1 MSAAPASAVVT
12 YGRMI
17 KISHSIFALPFALA
31 AAVLAASV
39 QTPTALQIVYIVV
52 CMVAARSSAM
62 GFNRIVDRHIDAR
75 NPRTAS
81 RELPS
86 GQISLRAAW
95 AFTLGSAAVFVAFS
109 ALLGGLTLA
118 LSPVALAVIWGYSYT
133 KRFTALCHLV
143 LGVALA
149 LAPSA
154 VWIAITGGYT
164 WAPLAL
170 SVAVGTWVA
179 GFDILYSLQDADF
192 DRASGL
198 RSVPSVLGV
207 RGALWVSG
215 ALHVLTVTALVALPL
230 FSALGWPYWIGVLA
244 ITGVL
249 AYEHAIV
256 RPSDLSRIDKAFFDL
271 NGYISLIFLV
281 FVVFGW
287 WLG

>member
-17 KISHSIFALPFALA
+17 KLSHSIFALPFALA
-31 AAVLAASV
+31 AAVLAVSV
-39 QTPTALQIVYIVV
+39 QAPTVLQIVYILV

-75 NPRTAS
+75 NPRTAG

-95 AFTLGSAAVFVAFS
+95 AFTLGSAAIFVAFA

-118 LSPVALAVIWGYSYT
+118 LSPVALAVIWGYSFT

-143 LGVALA
+143 LGLALA

-154 VWIAITGGYT
+154 VWIAITGGYA
-164 WAPLAL
+164 WAPLTL

-192 DRASGL
+192 DRATGL
-198 RSVPSVLGV
+198 RSVPSVMGV

-215 ALHVLTVTALVALPL
+215 GLHVLTVVALVALPL
-230 FSALGWPYWIGVLA
+230 VSPLGWPYWIGVLA
-244 ITGVL
+244 IASVL

-256 RPSDLSRIDKAFFDL
+256 RPGDLSRIDKAFFDL
-271 NGYISLIFLV
+271 NGYISLIFLL
-281 FVVFGW
+281 FVGFGW
-287 WLG
+287 WVA